1 MEFQF
6 SRHFTNPQQHCIS
19 GNSFLDKGENVFKF
33 AALASTLNDL
43 ITRSD
48 APNKIDFL
56 SLDVESAEIE
66 VHNGIDY
73 NNYIFKY
80 KLIESRNF
88 ETINNFLKIK
98 YWIQSCK

>member
-1 MEFQF
+1 M
-6 SRHFTNPQQHCIS
+6 
-19 GNSFLDKGENVFKF
+19 
-33 AALASTLNDL
+33 NDL

-98 YWIQSCK
+98 NYKFLEKLSDHDYLFGYIEDMFKKKN